1 MENLKA
7 PHLVRNFNTALSEKC
22 RSRSGRLSKCIE
34 ESNNTINK
42 LDLMEWVV
50 LNPATWEQIFF
61 SKTPENTYKN

>member
-50 LNPATWEQIFF
+50 LNPATWE
-61 SKTPENTYKN
+61 